1 MISDDEIIRSV
12 QQGKVQNFSLL
23 VDRYKKKI
31 LNFINTMIFDYEEA
45 ENLAQDVF
53 IKVYETINRYRAQ
66 GSFQSFLFTIAK
78 NLTLNQIKK
87 RKRTLLFSQFFSS
100 GDEGEYFK
108 HEDTPDLQEEK
119 TQRNQLL
126 LAGLKQLNENQRIA
140 LILKVYMDMSYKEIN
155 SITDWSIPKIETLI
169 SRAKQNLKSQIL
181 MQEKG

>member
-1 MISDDEIIRSV
+1 MFSDDEIIRSV

-23 VDRYKKKI
+23 IDRYKKKI

-53 IKVYETINRYRAQ
+53 IKVYETIDRYQTQ

-87 RKRTLLFSQFFSS
+87 RKRTLLFSQFFSDS
-100 GDEGEYFK
+100 PEGEYFR
-108 HEDTPDLQEEK
+108 HEDTPDLKEEES
-119 TQRNQLL
+119 QRHRLL
-126 LAGLKQLNENQRIA
+126 LEGLKQLNENQRLA
-140 LILKVYMDMSYKEIN
+140 LILKVYMDRSYKEIAD
-155 SITDWSIPKIETLI
+155 ITGWSIPKIETLI
-169 SRAKQNLKSQIL
+169 SRAKQNLKTRIL